1 MTLFFV
7 LDTSSL
13 DMKACTVSLYSA
25 PCAEQW
31 KQEFAATKLNPPPQ
45 PIKFAGG
52 INSLGYFDHAVQVSD
67 QRTAGNLS
75 KTLGS
80 IQSCINPTI
89 S

>member
-1 MTLFFV
+1 V
-7 LDTSSL
+7 
-13 DMKACTVSLYSA
+13 
-25 PCAEQW
+25 QW

-80 IQSCINPTI
+80 IQSWINPTI